1 MLMFFW
7 VVMARYRLL
16 GEVAMAE
23 TVPGLKSWT
32 KNCSIQLTAE

>member
-16 GEVAMAE
+16 GEVTMAE
-23 TVPGLKSWT
+23 TVPGLKSQT